1 MLSNHHQNDKSDSDS
16 AVAICGDAPKGCVGC
31 CPDVHNHGC
40 CTDVHNQSAA
50 LNARFAPKANAI
62 LNPAGFRC
70 DAFSYIVYTQQG
82 AAPVLLIRIIDI
94 ALEGKAPVAAN
105 ALEGQVQPV
114 QAEPK
119 AVST

>member
-16 AVAICGDAPKGCVGC
+16 AVAICGDAPKGCLG
-31 CPDVHNHGC
+31 